1 MGPLRNQNTGFD
13 YNNYY
18 ANNNYNAY
26 NNYNNYSNN
35 YYEPQKKFNITKLLI
50 LIAIILLIIGIAV
63 FTNTSK
69 SENTTNTDSSSS
81 QVEPSN
87 SSNAFSLF
95 SDDSGSVSIELKSL
109 YNLKKLSPTNN
120 HLLELRSEENLSI
133 YVSKLPASE
142 EDNFAEIVNNDKE
155 NFKTKVQFFS
165 NVSELKELKIGSIPA
180 YIYSLQYLDVESKA
194 VYYLQ
199 VVWLYKGD
207 SYYVID
213 IEYPLDNESNFS
225 SVLTETLKTLNIK

>member
-1 MGPLRNQNTGFD
+1 MGPLRNQNTGYD

-26 NNYNNYSNN
+26 NNYNNYNN
-35 YYEPQKKFNITKLLI
+35 YYEPRKKFNITKLLI
-50 LIAIILLIIGIAV
+50 LIAIILLIIGIVV
-63 FTNTSK
+63 FSKNGK
-69 SENTTNTDSSSS
+69 SENVTNTGPSSS
-81 QVEPSN
+81 QSEPSSP
-87 SSNAFSLF
+87 SSAFAYF

-225 SVLTETLKTLNIK
+225 SVLTETLKTLNIN

>member
-1 MGPLRNQNTGFD
+1 MGPLKNQNTGYD

-35 YYEPQKKFNITKLLI
+35 YYEPQRKFNITKLLI
-50 LIAIILLIIGIAV
+50 LIAILLLIVGIVV
-63 FTNTSK
+63 FARSSK
-69 SENTTNTDSSSS
+69 SENTTNTDSSSN
-81 QVEPSN
+81 QTEPN
-87 SSNAFSLF
+87 KPSSAFAFF

-165 NVSELKELKIGSIPA
+165 NVSELCSARAFRP
-180 YIYSLQYLDVESKA
+180 
-194 VYYLQ
+194 
-199 VVWLYKGD
+199 
-207 SYYVID
+207 
-213 IEYPLDNESNFS
+213 P
-225 SVLTETLKTLNIK
+225 